1 MATLA
6 GIVLHNVCIEQGDAI
21 SKKCDLSIDP
31 ITNQKRDRV
40 TVRQLLQMRSCR
52 KLKDTS
58 VEASQNRDA
67 LTEKFYLEKET
78 GDVV

>member
-1 MATLA
+1 MFALNK
-6 GIVLHNVCIEQGDAI
+6 VMQYPRNVICQLIPLQ
-21 SKKCDLSIDP
+21 
-31 ITNQKRDRV
+31 TKRETE